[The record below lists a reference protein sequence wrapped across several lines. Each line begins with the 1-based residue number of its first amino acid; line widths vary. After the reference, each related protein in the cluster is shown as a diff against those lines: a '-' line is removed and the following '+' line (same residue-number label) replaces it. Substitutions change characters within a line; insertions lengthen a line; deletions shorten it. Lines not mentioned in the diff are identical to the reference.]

1 MARRGDDEKPI
12 PKKTRFFVC
21 PLGDKGSLELNAQRN
36 VQPIHYLHQ
45 DLSRNVNPD
54 KYFQTYDEALIKKYY
69 ELVDEIKEI
78 KAQNPNQ
85 YEAIADSEKELI
97 TIYNELK
104 GMGVTVQ
111 PYERY
116 EGIETSTP
124 DKPDPNQV
132 LKDQRAWFR
141 TKVDYNKAYM
151 DPYIDALL
159 DTWSTLLGDI
169 RRMKTHNPV
178 PQVVLAEAEE
188 ELTELKETMKKA
200 GIILYE

>member
-12 PKKTRFFVC
+12 PKKTRFYVC
-21 PLGDKGSLELNAQRN
+21 PLGDKGSLERNAQRN
-36 VQPIHYLHQ
+36 VRPIPYVHP
-45 DLSRNVNPD
+45 DLSRSVNPD

-78 KAQNPNQ
+78 KARNPIQ

-104 GMGVTVQ
+104 AMGVTVQ

-116 EGIETSTP
+116 EGKETPTP
-124 DKPDPNQV
+124 DKPDAKQV
-132 LKDQRAWFR
+132 LIDQRARFR
-141 TKVDYNKAYM
+141 TKVIPKAYM

-159 DTWSTLLGDI
+159 DIWSTLLCDI
-169 RRMKTHNPV
+169 ERMKAHDPI
-178 PQVVLAEAEE
+178 PQEVLAEAEE
-188 ELTELKETMKKA
+188 ELTKLKKTMKEA